1 MKVLKRIL
9 LGLVAVVVALVVLA
23 VGVLMWFNIP
33 QNAAGMAAETV
44 CAATF
49 VAGREPDAQQIM
61 ADDVLPASG
70 VLKAIS
76 TEIDEQNKTVSARF
90 LGLFGRT
97 AALAPDR
104 GCVLDLSP
112 DPTAEGYQP
121 PALDPAPWP
130 AGDAATPGAASAA
143 LEQVVDAAFEGAGD
157 PAAANA
163 RGVAVVQG
171 GQLLAAKEAPGFD
184 PNVALHGWSMTKTIA
199 AMLFYKKAQEVG
211 LDLSLPVVD
220 AIPADRAPSWVAQ
233 WKQDGR
239 AQITVADLLFMR
251 DGLDLNEGYG
261 PTDDVVQMLYGE
273 PDMSGWAAEHRLE
286 SKPGTQWEYLSAT
299 SNILAAVTRSL
310 FATDEQYLQYANSAL
325 FQPLGA
331 ESATLQ
337 TDTAGT
343 WVGSSYQ
350 WASVRDWAKF
360 GQLMLADGRWQGQQV
375 IPSGWWQLAGT
386 PAMSS
391 GPGLGYGAQTWRLGD
406 PVEGACKDTAGVPA
420 DTLAMEGHWG
430 QIVAMVPSRDA
441 VVVRLGWTFRK
452 GQFDDCQFIS
462 DVLAAL
468 PPKAPQSSQG

>member
-1 MKVLKRIL
+1 
-9 LGLVAVVVALVVLA
+9 
-23 VGVLMWFNIP
+23 
-33 QNAAGMAAETV
+33 
-44 CAATF
+44 
-49 VAGREPDAQQIM
+49 M

-76 TEIDEQNKTVSARF
+76 TEIDPANKAVSARF

-121 PALDPAPWP
+121 PPLDPAPWP
-130 AGDAATPGAASAA
+130 TGDAVAPSASSAA
-143 LEQVVDAAFEGAGD
+143 LEKVVDAAFDGAGD
-157 PAAANA
+157 PTAANA

-171 GQLLAAKEAPGFD
+171 DQLLAAREGTGFE
-184 PNVALHGWSMTKTIA
+184 PNVALHGWSMTKTIG

-211 LDLSLPVVD
+211 LDLNTPVVA

-233 WKQDGR
+233 WRRDGR

-251 DGLDLNEGYG
+251 DGLDINEGYD
-261 PTDDVVQMLYGE
+261 PTGDVVQMLYGE
-273 PDMSGWAAEHRLE
+273 PDMSGWAAEHRL
-286 SKPGTQWEYLSAT
+286 KTQPGTQWEYLSAT

-310 FATDEQYLQYANSAL
+310 FATDEEYRRYAGTSL
-325 FQPLGA
+325 FTPLA
-331 ESATLQ
+331 ADSATLQ

-343 WVGSSYQ
+343 WVASSYQ

-360 GQLMLADGRWQGQQV
+360 GRLMLNDGQWQGQQV

-386 PAMSS
+386 PAMAS
-391 GPGLGYGAQTWRLGD
+391 GPGVGYGAQTWRLGD
-406 PVEGACKDTAGVPA
+406 PVEGACKDTPGVPA

-441 VVVRLGWTFRK
+441 VVVRLGWTFEK
-452 GQFDDCQFIS
+452 GQFDQCQFVS

-468 PPKAPQSSQG
+468 PAKG

>member
-9 LGLVAVVVALVVLA
+9 LGVVAVVVALVVLA
-23 VGVLMWFNIP
+23 VRGPHVVQHP

-157 PAAANA
+157 P
-163 RGVAVVQG
+163 RRRM
-171 GQLLAAKEAPGFD
+171 LAASQWSRAVNCWPPREAPGFD

-211 LDLSLPVVD
+211 LDLNLPVVD

-239 AQITVADLLFMR
+239 
-251 DGLDLNEGYG
+251 G
-261 PTDDVVQMLYGE
+261 PD
-273 PDMSGWAAEHRLE
+273 HRRGPAVHARR
-286 SKPGTQWEYLSAT
+286 PGPQ
-299 SNILAAVTRSL
+299 R
-310 FATDEQYLQYANSAL
+310 
-325 FQPLGA
+325 G
-331 ESATLQ
+331 
-337 TDTAGT
+337 
-343 WVGSSYQ
+343 
-350 WASVRDWAKF
+350 VRP
-360 GQLMLADGRWQGQQV
+360 DGRR
-375 IPSGWWQLAGT
+375 
-386 PAMSS
+386 
-391 GPGLGYGAQTWRLGD
+391 GADALRRARHVG
-406 PVEGACKDTAGVPA
+406 VGRRASAGVEA
-420 DTLAMEGHWG
+420 RYAVGVSE
-430 QIVAMVPSRDA
+430 RD
-441 VVVRLGWTFRK
+441 VKHPGRRNPEPVRN
-452 GQFDDCQFIS
+452 
-462 DVLAAL
+462 
-468 PPKAPQSSQG
+468 